1 MTDSSRGPSSILVD
15 VELPDPAPLSPM
27 LIEVLAAMAILAIA
41 FTAVL
46 QANLR
51 IQDSILASRR
61 QTAATMLASGIMARI
76 ESEGVDQW
84 SRFSGSQERLGLAL
98 SWRVRTERT
107 AARDLQRARVLVRE
121 QGKDEVLA
129 RREAFLE
136 RTDRD

>member
-1 MTDSSRGPSSILVD
+1 MMRRYPKKYGPDAAGAFTGNSGGFT
-15 VELPDPAPLSPM
+15 

-107 AARDLQRARVLVRE
+107 SARDLQRARVLVRE

>member
-1 MTDSSRGPSSILVD
+1 MMRRYPGQYMIGNAGAFTGNTGGFT
-15 VELPDPAPLSPM
+15 

-61 QTAATMLASGIMARI
+61 QTAATMLASTVMARI

-84 SRFSGSQERLGLAL
+84 SRFSGREERLGLAL

-107 AARDLQRARVLVRE
+107 SARDLQRVRVLVRE
-121 QGKDEVLA
+121 QGRDDVLA
-129 RREAFLE
+129 RRESFLE

>member
-1 MTDSSRGPSSILVD
+1 MTPQD
-15 VELPDPAPLSPM
+15 APVKNQGFT

>member
-1 MTDSSRGPSSILVD
+1 M
-15 VELPDPAPLSPM
+15 DPQDAPVKHQGFT

-107 AARDLQRARVLVRE
+107 SARDMQRVRVLVRE
-121 QGKDEVLA
+121 QGKDDVLA

>member
-1 MTDSSRGPSSILVD
+1 VKHQGFT
-15 VELPDPAPLSPM
+15 

>member
-1 MTDSSRGPSSILVD
+1 MTRAIDR
-15 VELPDPAPLSPM
+15 PASLGFT

-61 QTAATMLASGIMARI
+61 QTAATMLASGVMARI
-76 ESEGVDQW
+76 EFEGVDQW
-84 SRFSGSQERLGLAL
+84 SRFSGSEERLGLAF

-107 AARDLQRARVLVRE
+107 SARDLHRVRVLVRE
-121 QGKDEVLA
+121 QGKDDVLA

-136 RTDRD
+136 KAARD